1 MVSAFVCFKRK
12 FSVVCCSCARGDT
25 ICVTRSFQSSGSGRG
40 REPGSGDKGGSG
52 MGLCYSSLL
61 SQAQPKLA
69 RRYNYTQKRVLFL
82 SDLSIFS
89 FTIE

>member
-1 MVSAFVCFKRK
+1 
-12 FSVVCCSCARGDT
+12 
-25 ICVTRSFQSSGSGRG
+25 
-40 REPGSGDKGGSG
+40 